1 MSSHLNA
8 IAQRILSARIGSYA
22 EIIANDLTAEAA
34 DISVEAD
41 LSDGTGSI
49 RLSGDR
55 LLHAHYGDQESAPSG
70 LVVKLLEGLAQQR
83 RNL

>member
-83 RNL
+83 RKL

>member
-1 MSSHLNA
+1 MSGHLNA
-8 IAQRILSARIGSYA
+8 IAQRILSARIGSYV
-22 EIIANDLTAEAA
+22 EIIANDLTEKAA

-41 LSDGTGSI
+41 FSDGTGSI